1 MDNERILATE
11 AATVAAT
18 VANSQPR
25 IEIVTERRPAHSAA
39 FRARV
44 VAESSAPGVRA
55 PDLARRYGIHV
66 SLIYRWRRMAKA
78 QTKAASSVRP
88 RRQRRATMEAS
99 AVDAVAVPPVSFI
112 PVRVIGHPEQ
122 AVPPA
127 TRIDSTRTP
136 GTEVSPTPGASVEV
150 FERVTG
156 SMPNEGVYPGWSGS
170 LAAPQALLQLHR

>member
-1 MDNERILATE
+1 
-11 AATVAAT
+11 
-18 VANSQPR
+18 
-25 IEIVTERRPAHSAA
+25 
-39 FRARV
+39 
-44 VAESSAPGVRA
+44 
-55 PDLARRYGIHV
+55 
-66 SLIYRWRRMAKA
+66 
-78 QTKAASSVRP
+78 
-88 RRQRRATMEAS
+88 MEAS